1 MQEFFPEIEIRQ
13 EQAEAI
19 ARGLFAVA
27 KADGTVHD
35 REAAIIAEFFG
46 STTTSAADLGALARA
61 PTIDG
66 ATLKLFLPTADLR
79 KLFIKTAVLLAY
91 ADSTYGAN
99 ESKII
104 NEYAKALEVTS
115 KDLELLELQ
124 VKEYL
129 ISQLAHLSN
138 VQAAAQVA
146 KELKLT

>member
-1 MQEFFPEIEIRQ
+1 MEFFPEIEIRQ

-35 REAAIIAEFFG
+35 REAAIIAEFFA
-46 STTTSAADLGALARA
+46 STTDMASDLGALERA
-61 PTIDG
+61 PAIEP

-79 KLFIKTAVLLAY
+79 RIFVKTAILLAY
-91 ADSTYGAN
+91 ADSAYGAN

-104 NEYAKALEVTS
+104 NDYAAALEVS
-115 KDLELLELQ
+115 GKDLALLEQQ

-129 ISQLAHLSN
+129 LAQLSGLTN
-138 VQAAAQVA
+138 TAAAVA
-146 KELKLT
+146 VARELKVF